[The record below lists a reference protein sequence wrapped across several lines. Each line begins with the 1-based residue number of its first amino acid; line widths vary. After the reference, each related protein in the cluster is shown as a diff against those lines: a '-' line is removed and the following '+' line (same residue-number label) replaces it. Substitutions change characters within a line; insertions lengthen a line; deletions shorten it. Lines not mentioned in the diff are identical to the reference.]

1 MYLTKT
7 QGQRLLKLCFL
18 FWINEAAL
26 EQMQDAC
33 VNKAARTK
41 RNAYWVEHEE
51 KELSYSSIDSV
62 QPSYF
67 CELFQDLSIQTHW

>member
-1 MYLTKT
+1 
-7 QGQRLLKLCFL
+7 
-18 FWINEAAL
+18 
-26 EQMQDAC
+26 MQDAF
-33 VNKAARTK
+33 VNRAARTK

-67 CELFQDLSIQTHW
+67 CELFQDLSIQTH